1 MKTVKKFS
9 SEIGF
14 ISIFFVFSVI
24 FEIVSMLTI
33 SNWQIFLPKYFLF
46 DLTFCIII
54 CAIMFLVKNKVF
66 NNIITI
72 LFLTFQAVLNILNAA
87 LYKTFG
93 YIFGWDMFNLG
104 MEGVKAFDP
113 QFINWY
119 SVAINILLLVLAI
132 ILVVYVDKKFE
143 TKKVFTRYSS
153 ILVAFLVFFVLQTTG
168 LTSLLVAKSTLADVE
183 ASNELY
189 IAQSDV
195 YLYDNMFFT
204 VEAYKKFGTFGFY
217 LKSLGDVI
225 FNNPNMNSA
234 ERQEYKAYLQ
244 EGEVLKNDSALLK
257 DENLIVIMLE
267 SFEWYAIDP
276 YNTPTL
282 YDLMENKAVSFTQFY
297 ARNKTNYSEG
307 IGILG
312 NMPKSTTLSSLNA
325 KNILDPEYSLP
336 NLFKEQNYDEVNYFH
351 SYTKTF
357 YERDTINKNLG
368 FDHVYGLE
376 DADIK
381 HKSYTFG
388 NWAGDYNYMVSMVD
402 KLAPKDKKFFSFFTT
417 VSTHGSYNAQNKNL
431 RQLNG
436 ENLYTTYDENYEN
449 VKTYLESQG
458 FNIPKSS
465 DIRNELKNYKVAAM
479 DTDRMIKYLLDYLKT
494 NNLED
499 NTSIVLYA
507 DHNCYY
513 NDIASHVKFG
523 TRDIDA
529 YASGVFRVPF
539 MIYSPKLT
547 AQKVDNFCST
557 YDIFPTICELYG
569 LRYNKNMTQGYSV
582 FGTETD
588 KSIFISYISGI
599 FTNKLYSTNIMDI
612 YDFNNLSISDEDK
625 FNFQLKAVN
634 FYEKQEKIDRI
645 YLNNLKTH

>member
-1 MKTVKKFS
+1 MKTIKKFS
-9 SEIGF
+9 SEIGL

-33 SNWQIFLPKYFLF
+33 SQGAIVLPKYFLF

-54 CAIMFLVKNKVF
+54 CAIMFLVKNKIF

-72 LFLTFQAVLNILNAA
+72 LFLTLQAVLNILNAA

-93 YIFGWDMFNLG
+93 YIFSWDMLNLG
-104 MEGVKAFDP
+104 EEGAKAFNT

-119 SVAINILLLVLAI
+119 SVVINLLLLSLVI
-132 ILVVYVDKKFE
+132 VLVVYVDKRFE
-143 TKKVFTRYSS
+143 TKKLFHRYSS
-153 ILVAFLVFFVLQTTG
+153 ILVAFLIFFALQTTG
-168 LTSLLVAKSTLADVE
+168 LTSLLVAQTTLVDVE

-189 IAQSDV
+189 IAKSDA

-217 LKSLGDVI
+217 LKSLNDTI
-225 FNNPNMNSA
+225 FGSSNMTTA
-234 ERQEYKAYLQ
+234 EKQEYQTYLQ
-244 EGEVLKNDSALLK
+244 EGEVLSTDSALLK
-257 DENLIVIMLE
+257 DDNLIVIMLE

-282 YDLMENKAVSFTQFY
+282 YNIMQNQAVTFTQFY

-312 NMPKSTTLSSLNA
+312 NMPKSTTLSSLNS

-336 NLFKEQNYDEVNYFH
+336 NLFKEDGYDEVNYFH
-351 SYTKTF
+351 SYTKKF
-357 YERDTINKNLG
+357 YERNTINKNLG

-376 DADIK
+376 DANVAN
-381 HKSYTFG
+381 KSYTFG
-388 NWAGDYNYMVSMVD
+388 KWGGDYSYLVSMVD
-402 KLAPKDKKFFSFFTT
+402 KLVPKNKKFFSFFTT
-417 VSTHGSYNAQNKNL
+417 VSTHGPYDNENQNLKNV
-431 RQLNG
+431 NG
-436 ENLYTTYDENYEN
+436 ENLYETYDINYEN
-449 VKTYLESQG
+449 AKTYLEGQG
-458 FNIPKSS
+458 FYVENIGVEKQ
-465 DIRNELKNYKVAAM
+465 LKNYKVAAM
-479 DTDRMIKYLLDYLKT
+479 DTDRMIAYLLKYLEI
-494 NNLED
+494 NNLD
-499 NTSIVLYA
+499 DKTSIVLYA

-513 NDIASHVKFG
+513 NDIASFVKLG

-529 YASGVFRVPF
+529 YASTVFRVPF
-539 MIYSPKLT
+539 MIYSPHLS
-547 AQKVDNFCST
+547 AQKVDSFCST
-557 YDIFPTICELYG
+557 YDVYPTVCELFG

-582 FGTETD
+582 FGSETD
-588 KSIFISYISGI
+588 KSIFISFISGI
-599 FTNKLYSTNIMDI
+599 FTNELYSTNILDI
-612 YDFNNLSISDEDK
+612 YDFNNLSISEEDI
-625 FNFQLKAVN
+625 FNFQLKAVK

>member
-1 MKTVKKFS
+1 MKDVKKFS

-33 SNWQIFLPKYFLF
+33 SQGQIILPKYFLF
-46 DLTFCIII
+46 DLTFCLII
-54 CAIMFLVKNKVF
+54 CAIMYLIKNKIF
-66 NNIITI
+66 NNVITI
-72 LFLTFQAVLNILNAA
+72 LFLTLQVVMNILNAA

-93 YIFGWDMFNLG
+93 YIFSWDMFNLG

-119 SVAINILLLVLAI
+119 SVVINILLLALVI
-132 ILVVYVDKKFE
+132 FLVVYVDKRFE
-143 TKKVFTRYSS
+143 TKKLFHRYSS
-153 ILVAFLVFFVLQTTG
+153 ILVAFLVFFALQTTG
-168 LTSLLVAKSTLADVE
+168 LTTLLVAQSTLADVE
-183 ASNELY
+183 ASNDLY
-189 IAQSDV
+189 IAQSDA

-217 LKSLGDVI
+217 LKSLGDTI
-225 FNNPNMNSA
+225 FANA
-234 ERQEYKAYLQ
+234 ELTAEEQQEYQTYLQ
-244 EGEVLKNDSALLK
+244 DGEVLANDTATHK
-257 DENLIVIMLE
+257 DQNLIVIMLE

-312 NMPKSTTLSSLNA
+312 NMPKSTTLSNLNA
-325 KNILDPEYSLP
+325 KGILDPEYSLP

-351 SYTKTF
+351 SYTKKF
-357 YERDTINKNLG
+357 YERNTINKNLG
-368 FDHVYGLE
+368 FENVYGLE
-376 DADIK
+376 DADVPN
-381 HKSYTFG
+381 KSYTFG
-388 NWAGDYNYMVSMVD
+388 NWAGDYNYMTSMVD
-402 KLAPKDKKFFSFFTT
+402 KIAPKDKKFFSFFTT
-417 VSTHGSYNAQNKNL
+417 VSTHGPYEKENKNL
-431 RQLNG
+431 KSING
-436 ENLYTTYDENYEN
+436 EDLYATYDANYEN
-449 VKTYLESQG
+449 VKTYLTEQG
-458 FNIPKSS
+458 FYIPSS
-465 DIRNELKNYKVAAM
+465 DIQMRLRKYKVAAM
-479 DTDRMIKYLLDYLKT
+479 DTDRMLKYLLDYLEINGLK
-494 NNLED
+494 D
-499 NTSIVLYA
+499 NTTLVLYA

-513 NDIASHVKFG
+513 NDISSHLKFG

-539 MIYSPKLT
+539 MIYSPLLT
-547 AQKVDNFCST
+547 AQKVDTFCST
-557 YDIFPTICELYG
+557 YDVYPTICDLFG
-569 LRYNKNMTQGYSV
+569 LRNNNNMKQGYSV

-612 YDFNNLSISDEDK
+612 YDFNNLSVSYADK
-625 FNFQLKAVN
+625 FDFQLKAVN
-634 FYEKQEKIDRI
+634 FYEKQEKIDTI

>member
-1 MKTVKKFS
+1 MKEVKKFS

-33 SNWQIFLPKYFLF
+33 SKGQIFLPKYFLF
-46 DLTFCIII
+46 DLTFCLIF
-54 CAIMFLVKNKVF
+54 CAIMYLVKNKTF
-66 NNIITI
+66 NTIITI
-72 LFLTFQAVLNILNAA
+72 LFLTLQVVLNILNAA

-93 YIFGWDMFNLG
+93 YIFSWDMFNLG
-104 MEGVKAFDP
+104 AEGVKAFDP

-119 SVAINILLLVLAI
+119 SVVINILLLTSAVLLI
-132 ILVVYVDKKFE
+132 IHINKKFE
-143 TKKVFTRYSS
+143 TKKIFYHYSS
-153 ILVAFLVFFVLQTTG
+153 ILVVFLVFFVLQTTG

-183 ASNELY
+183 ASNDLY
-189 IAQSDV
+189 IAQSDA

-217 LKSLGDVI
+217 IKSLGDTI
-225 FNNPNMNSA
+225 FANADMTLT
-234 ERQEYKAYLQ
+234 EQQEYQAYLQ
-244 EGEVLKNDSALLK
+244 DGEVLANESATHK
-257 DENLIVIMLE
+257 DQNLIVIMLE
-267 SFEWYAIDP
+267 SFEWYAIDR

-325 KNILDPEYSLP
+325 KGVLDPEYSLP

-351 SYTKTF
+351 SYTKNF
-357 YERDTINKNLG
+357 YERNVVNKNLG
-368 FDHVYGLE
+368 FDYVYGLE
-376 DADIK
+376 DADVPN
-381 HKSYTFG
+381 KSYTFG
-388 NWAGDYNYMVSMVD
+388 NWAGDYNYMTSMVD
-402 KLAPKDKKFFSFFTT
+402 EIAPKNKKFFSFFTT
-417 VSTHGSYNAQNKNL
+417 VSTHGSYNKDNTNLKNV
-431 RQLNG
+431 NG
-436 ENLYTTYDENYEN
+436 ENLYETYDKNFENMKE
-449 VKTYLESQG
+449 YLEDEG
-458 FNIPKSS
+458 FYVPTTNLANQL
-465 DIRNELKNYKVAAM
+465 RRYKVAAM
-479 DTDRMIKYLLDYLKT
+479 DTDRMIKYLLDYLET
-494 NNLED
+494 NDLKD
-499 NTSIVLYA
+499 NTTIVLYA

-513 NDIASHVKFG
+513 NDISSHLKFG

-539 MIYSPKLT
+539 MIYSPLLS
-547 AQKVDNFCST
+547 AQKVDTFCST
-557 YDIFPTICELYG
+557 YDIYPTICEMFG
-569 LRYNKNMTQGYSV
+569 LRYNKNLTQGYSV
-582 FGTETD
+582 FGSETD

-612 YDFNNLSISDEDK
+612 YDFNNLSISEEDK
-625 FNFQLKAVN
+625 FDFQLKAVN
-634 FYEKQEKIDRI
+634 FYKKQEKIDRI

>member
-1 MKTVKKFS
+1 MKDVKKFS

-33 SNWQIFLPKYFLF
+33 SKGQIFLPKYFLF
-46 DLTFCIII
+46 DLTFCLII
-54 CAIMFLVKNKVF
+54 CAIMYLVKNKIF

-72 LFLTFQAVLNILNAA
+72 LFLTLQVVMNILNAA

-93 YIFGWDMFNLG
+93 YIFSWDMFNLG

-119 SVAINILLLVLAI
+119 SVVINILLLALAI
-132 ILVVYVDKKFE
+132 FLIVYVDKRFE
-143 TKKVFTRYSS
+143 TKKLFHRYSK
-153 ILVAFLVFFVLQTTG
+153 ILVVFLVFFVLQTTG
-168 LTSLLVAKSTLADVE
+168 LTTLLVAQSTLADVE
-183 ASNELY
+183 ASNDLY
-189 IAQSDV
+189 IAQSDA

-217 LKSLGDVI
+217 LKSLGDTI
-225 FNNPNMNSA
+225 FNNTELSA
-234 ERQEYKAYLQ
+234 DEQQEYQTYLQ
-244 EGEVLKNDSALLK
+244 EGEVLANESATHK
-257 DENLIVIMLE
+257 DQNLIVIMLE

-312 NMPKSTTLSSLNA
+312 NMPKSTTLSNLNA
-325 KNILDPEYSLP
+325 KGILDPEYSLP

-351 SYTKTF
+351 SYTKKF
-357 YERDTINKNLG
+357 YERNTINKNLG
-368 FDHVYGLE
+368 FENVYGLE
-376 DADIK
+376 DADVPN
-381 HKSYTFG
+381 KSYTFG
-388 NWAGDYNYMVSMVD
+388 NWAGDYNYMTSMVD
-402 KLAPKDKKFFSFFTT
+402 KIAPKDKKFFSFFTT
-417 VSTHGSYNAQNKNL
+417 VSTHGPYEKENKNL
-431 RQLNG
+431 KNING
-436 ENLYTTYDENYEN
+436 EDLYATYDANYEN
-449 VKTYLESQG
+449 VKTYLTEQG
-458 FNIPKSS
+458 FYIPNS
-465 DIRNELKNYKVAAM
+465 DIQMRLRKYKVAAM
-479 DTDRMIKYLLDYLKT
+479 DTDRMMKYLLDYLET
-494 NNLED
+494 NGLKD
-499 NTSIVLYA
+499 NTTLVLYA

-513 NDIASHVKFG
+513 NDISSHLKFG

-539 MIYSPKLT
+539 MIYSPLLT
-547 AQKVDNFCST
+547 AQKVDTFCST
-557 YDIFPTICELYG
+557 YDVYPTICDLFG
-569 LRYNKNMTQGYSV
+569 LRSNNNMKQGYSV

-599 FTNKLYSTNIMDI
+599 FTNELYSTSIMDV
-612 YDFNNLSISDEDK
+612 YDFNNLAISDADK

-634 FYEKQEKIDRI
+634 FYEKQEKIDTI

>member
-1 MKTVKKFS
+1 MKSVKKFS
-9 SEIGF
+9 SEIGL
-14 ISIFFVFSVI
+14 ISIFFVFSVF

-33 SNWQIFLPKYFLF
+33 SQGEIFLPKYYLF
-46 DLTFCIII
+46 DLTFCLIL
-54 CAIMFLVKNKVF
+54 CAVMFLVKNKVF
-66 NNIITI
+66 NTIVSI
-72 LFLTFQAVLNILNAA
+72 LFLTVQAVLNILNAA

-93 YIFGWDMFNLG
+93 YIFSWDMFNLG

-119 SVAINILLLVLAI
+119 SVVINIILLISAI
-132 ILVVYVDKKFE
+132 LLIVYVDKKFE
-143 TKKVFTRYSS
+143 TKKLFHRYSS
-153 ILVAFLVFFVLQTTG
+153 ILVAFLVFFILQTTG

-183 ASNELY
+183 ATNDLY
-189 IAQSDV
+189 IAKSDA

-217 LKSLGDVI
+217 LKSLGDTI
-225 FNNPNMNSA
+225 FNDTNMTTA
-234 ERQEYKAYLQ
+234 EKQEYQAYLQ
-244 EGEVLKNDSALLK
+244 EGEVLSNSEALLK

-282 YDLMENKAVSFTQFY
+282 YDIMENKAVSFTQFY

-312 NMPKSTTLSSLNA
+312 NMPKSTTLSSLNS
-325 KNILDPEYSLP
+325 KNILDPEYSLA
-336 NLFKEQNYDEVNYFH
+336 NLFNEQNYDEVNYFH
-351 SYTKTF
+351 SYTKEF
-357 YERDTINKNLG
+357 YERNTINKNLG
-368 FDHVYGLE
+368 FNNVYGLE
-376 DADIK
+376 DADIE

-388 NWAGDYNYMVSMVD
+388 NWAGDFNYMTSMVD
-402 KLAPKDKKFFSFFTT
+402 KIAPKDKKFFSFFTT
-417 VSTHGSYNAQNKNL
+417 VSTHGPYDKENKNL
-431 RQLNG
+431 RTLNG
-436 ENLYTTYDENYEN
+436 ENLYDEYDKNYSLVCDYFTE
-449 VKTYLESQG
+449 QG
-458 FNIPKSS
+458 FYMPKTSS
-465 DIRNELKNYKVAAM
+465 LQKELKDYKVAAM
-479 DTDRMIKYLLDYLKT
+479 DTDRMMKYLLDYLEENGLK
-494 NNLED
+494 D
-499 NTSIVLYA
+499 NTTLVLYA

-513 NDIASHVKFG
+513 NDIASHVKLG

-529 YASGVFRVPF
+529 YASTVFRVPF

-547 AQKVDNFCST
+547 AQKVDTFCST
-557 YDIFPTICELYG
+557 YDVYPTICDLFG

-612 YDFNNLSISDEDK
+612 YDFNSLNISEEDK

>member
-1 MKTVKKFS
+1 MKDVKKFS

-33 SNWQIFLPKYFLF
+33 SKGQIFLPKYFLF
-46 DLTFCIII
+46 DLTFCLII
-54 CAIMFLVKNKVF
+54 CAIMYLVKNKIF

-72 LFLTFQAVLNILNAA
+72 LFLTLQVVMNILNAA

-93 YIFGWDMFNLG
+93 YIFSWDMFNLG

-119 SVAINILLLVLAI
+119 SVVINILLLALAI
-132 ILVVYVDKKFE
+132 FLIVYVDKRFE
-143 TKKVFTRYSS
+143 TKKLFHRYSN
-153 ILVAFLVFFVLQTTG
+153 ILVVFLVFFVLQTTG
-168 LTSLLVAKSTLADVE
+168 LTTLLVAQSTLADVE
-183 ASNELY
+183 ASNDLY
-189 IAQSDV
+189 IAQSDA

-217 LKSLGDVI
+217 LKSLGDTI
-225 FNNPNMNSA
+225 FNNTELSA
-234 ERQEYKAYLQ
+234 EEQQEYQTYLQ
-244 EGEVLKNDSALLK
+244 EGEVLANESATHK
-257 DENLIVIMLE
+257 DQNLIVIMLE

-312 NMPKSTTLSSLNA
+312 NMPKSTTLSNLNA
-325 KNILDPEYSLP
+325 KGILDPEYSLP

-351 SYTKTF
+351 SYTKKF
-357 YERDTINKNLG
+357 YERNTINKNLG
-368 FDHVYGLE
+368 FENVYGLE
-376 DADIK
+376 DADVPN
-381 HKSYTFG
+381 KSYTFG
-388 NWAGDYNYMVSMVD
+388 NWAGDYNYMTSMVD
-402 KLAPKDKKFFSFFTT
+402 KIAPKDKKFFSFFTT
-417 VSTHGSYNAQNKNL
+417 VSTHGPYEKENKNL
-431 RQLNG
+431 KNING
-436 ENLYTTYDENYEN
+436 EDLYATYDANYEN
-449 VKTYLESQG
+449 VKTYLTEQG
-458 FNIPKSS
+458 FYIPNS
-465 DIRNELKNYKVAAM
+465 DIQMRLRKYKVAAM
-479 DTDRMIKYLLDYLKT
+479 DTDRMMKYLLDYLET
-494 NNLED
+494 NGLKD
-499 NTSIVLYA
+499 NTTLVLYA

-513 NDIASHVKFG
+513 NDISSHLKFG

-539 MIYSPKLT
+539 MIYSPLLT
-547 AQKVDNFCST
+547 AQKVDTFCST
-557 YDIFPTICELYG
+557 YDVYPTICDLFG
-569 LRYNKNMTQGYSV
+569 LRSNNNMKQGYSV

-599 FTNKLYSTNIMDI
+599 FTNELYSTSIMDV
-612 YDFNNLSISDEDK
+612 YDFNNLAISDADK

-634 FYEKQEKIDRI
+634 FYEKQEKIDTI

>member
-1 MKTVKKFS
+1 MKDVKKFS

-33 SNWQIFLPKYFLF
+33 SQGQIILPKYFLF
-46 DLTFCIII
+46 DLTFCLII
-54 CAIMFLVKNKVF
+54 CAIMYLIKNKIF
-66 NNIITI
+66 NNVITI
-72 LFLTFQAVLNILNAA
+72 LFLTLQVVMNILNAA

-93 YIFGWDMFNLG
+93 YIFSWDMFNLG

-119 SVAINILLLVLAI
+119 SVVINILLLALVI
-132 ILVVYVDKKFE
+132 FLVVYVDKRFE
-143 TKKVFTRYSS
+143 TKKLFHRYSS
-153 ILVAFLVFFVLQTTG
+153 ILVAFLVFFALQTTG
-168 LTSLLVAKSTLADVE
+168 LTTLLVAQSTLADVE
-183 ASNELY
+183 ASNDLY
-189 IAQSDV
+189 IAQSDA

-217 LKSLGDVI
+217 LKSLGDTI
-225 FNNPNMNSA
+225 FANA
-234 ERQEYKAYLQ
+234 ELTAEEQQEYQTYLQ
-244 EGEVLKNDSALLK
+244 DGEVLANDTATHK
-257 DENLIVIMLE
+257 DQNLIVIMLE

-312 NMPKSTTLSSLNA
+312 NMPKSTTLSNLNA
-325 KNILDPEYSLP
+325 KGILDPEYSLP
-336 NLFKEQNYDEVNYFH
+336 NLFIEQNYDEVNYFH
-351 SYTKTF
+351 SYTKKF
-357 YERDTINKNLG
+357 YERNTINKNLG
-368 FDHVYGLE
+368 FENVYGLE
-376 DADIK
+376 DADVPN
-381 HKSYTFG
+381 KSYTFG
-388 NWAGDYNYMVSMVD
+388 NWAGDYNYMTSMVD
-402 KLAPKDKKFFSFFTT
+402 KIAPKDKKFFSFFTT
-417 VSTHGSYNAQNKNL
+417 VSTHGPYEKENKNL
-431 RQLNG
+431 KSING
-436 ENLYTTYDENYEN
+436 EDLYATYDANYEN
-449 VKTYLESQG
+449 VKTYLTEQG
-458 FNIPKSS
+458 FYIPSS
-465 DIRNELKNYKVAAM
+465 DIQMRLRKYKVAAM
-479 DTDRMIKYLLDYLKT
+479 DTDRMLKYLLDYLEINGLK
-494 NNLED
+494 D
-499 NTSIVLYA
+499 NTTLVLYA

-513 NDIASHVKFG
+513 NDISSHLKFG

-539 MIYSPKLT
+539 MIYSPLLT
-547 AQKVDNFCST
+547 AQKVDTFCST
-557 YDIFPTICELYG
+557 YDVYPTICDLFG
-569 LRYNKNMTQGYSV
+569 LRNNNNMKQGYSV

-612 YDFNNLSISDEDK
+612 YDFNNLSVSDADK
-625 FNFQLKAVN
+625 FDFQLKAVN
-634 FYEKQEKIDRI
+634 FYEKQEKIDTI